1 MKTVTHSMFLVGF
14 VILGLWT
21 HSVTGATFAV
31 AMTSSDRFS
40 PASLSIGQGDTVV
53 WTNTSSF
60 SAHTSTSGGA
70 PPTGDGHWAS
80 PSVNPGGSF
89 SFTFTNLPPQSYAYF
104 CAFHYAFGMTGTLTI
119 TNNAITPATLEN
131 PIWTNGQFRFTVN
144 GQAGSTYV
152 TEISSNFTL
161 WQPIQTNVAP
171 ANRFTISDPFATN
184 HMSFYRVSV
193 RP

>member
-1 MKTVTHSMFLVGF
+1 MSLAGF
-14 VILGLWT
+14 VMLGLWT
-21 HSVTGATFAV
+21 HPVAGAIYTV

-40 PASLSIGQGDTVV
+40 PASLSIAEGDTVT

-60 SAHTSTSGGA
+60 SAHTSTSGV

-104 CAFHYAFGMTGTLTI
+104 CAFHYSFGMTGTLTI
-119 TNNAITPATLEN
+119 TNNAITPVTLEN

-144 GQAGSTYV
+144 GTAGRTYV
-152 TEISSNFTL
+152 TEISSNFTQ
-161 WQPIQTNVAP
+161 WVPVQTNVAP
-171 ANRFTISDPFATN
+171 SNRFSISDPFATG

-193 RP
+193 KP